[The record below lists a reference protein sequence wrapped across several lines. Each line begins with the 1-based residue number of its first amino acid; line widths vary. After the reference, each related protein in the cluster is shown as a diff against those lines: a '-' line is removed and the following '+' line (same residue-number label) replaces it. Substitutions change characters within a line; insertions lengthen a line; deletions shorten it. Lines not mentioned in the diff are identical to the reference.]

1 MSLLFPVTTR
11 FAPTPSG
18 AMHVGHALAAFT
30 ARRLADAHGGRCLL
44 RIEDI
49 DSRARDVRWV
59 NQLMEDL
66 DWLGIR
72 FDGEVMVQ
80 SQRFDAYAAV
90 LRELHDKE
98 LLYPCFCSRSM
109 RRHENEDIAR
119 APHTTASECTHRPD
133 RCRAL
138 PSDDVA
144 QRLADGEPH
153 SWRIDMQR
161 VQDLIGC
168 PTWED
173 LYAGVRRCI
182 PSDCED
188 VILSRKDTPTSY
200 HLAVVV
206 DDAQQGVNLVTRGRD
221 LMASTPIHRA
231 LQAVL
236 GLPTPVY
243 AHHPLLRDSNG
254 VRLAKRDHATSIAS
268 LREAGYSPAQI
279 LSEIRSAVSNGGI
292 WNENQPR

>member
-18 AMHVGHALAAFT
+18 ALHVGHVLAAFT

-80 SQRFDAYAAV
+80 SRRFDVYATA

-109 RRHENEDIAR
+109 RRHEEESISR
-119 APHTTASECTHRPD
+119 APHTPPSKRPHRPD
-133 RCRAL
+133 RCRSL
-138 PSDDVA
+138 PADEVE
-144 QRLADGEPH
+144 QRLAAGEAH

-161 VQDLIGC
+161 VQDSIGC

-173 LYAGVRRCI
+173 LCAGVQRCI

-221 LMASTPIHRA
+221 LMESTPIHRA
-231 LQAVL
+231 LQAIL

-254 VRLAKRDHATSIAS
+254 VRLAKRDQATSIAS
-268 LREAGYSPAQI
+268 FREAGYSPAQI
-279 LSEIRSAVSNGGI
+279 LSSIRAAVSNGGI
-292 WNENQPR
+292 WKGN